1 MKELL
6 EALSK
11 GDVRITFQSL
21 LSRKQIKGVYTLK
34 NTNFPQNPA
43 SNKLIVRHAD
53 SGMIEDIEKS
63 TIIGWSRVSGESE

>member
-21 LSRKQIKGVYTLK
+21 LSRKQIQGVYTLK

-53 SGMIEDIEKS
+53 SKMIEDIEKS
-63 TIIGWSRVSGESE
+63 TIIGWSRIP